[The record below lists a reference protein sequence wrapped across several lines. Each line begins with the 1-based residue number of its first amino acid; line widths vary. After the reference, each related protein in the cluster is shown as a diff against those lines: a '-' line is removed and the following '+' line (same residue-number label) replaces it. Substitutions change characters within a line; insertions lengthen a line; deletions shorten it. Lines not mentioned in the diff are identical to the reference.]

1 MIRITGLTKSFG
13 EGPVVH
19 DLDLTV
25 ATGETVA
32 LLGPSGVGKSTLLRM
47 IAGLEVPDRGV
58 VAVDGVDLAGTATHE
73 RGIGYMFQDLALF
86 PHLDVASNVEFGLRM
101 QRLERAQRKA
111 RVQELLDLVG
121 LADAGGRD
129 PASLSGGER
138 QRVALARALAPQ
150 PSALLLDEPFGA
162 LDRTLRDRLLAELR
176 SIFDELRLTVVAVT
190 HDPTEAA
197 ALAARI
203 AVMLD
208 GEIVQVGPPAD
219 LFSAPGNRRIAATLG
234 LRNVL
239 EGPVDDGWIEAGG
252 WGRFPTS
259 LTAADAGLLV
269 PRGAIRRSQ
278 EHPGATGSVE
288 VVVTEVVLRDGQGV
302 AVIEPLGGGGPL
314 EADLPGSAP
323 GERCRVVVEP
333 GLVRAMG

>member
-1 MIRITGLTKSFG
+1 
-13 EGPVVH
+13 
-19 DLDLTV
+19 
-25 ATGETVA
+25 
-32 LLGPSGVGKSTLLRM
+32 
-47 IAGLEVPDRGV
+47 
-58 VAVDGVDLAGTATHE
+58 
-73 RGIGYMFQDLALF
+73 MFQDLALF

-101 QRLERAQRKA
+101 QRIERPQRTA
-111 RVQELLDLVG
+111 RVHELLDLVG

-150 PSALLLDEPFGA
+150 PEALLLDEPFGA

-176 SIFDELRLTVVAVT
+176 SIFDELGLTVVAVT

-219 LFSAPGNRRIAATLG
+219 LFSAPGDRRIAATLG

-239 EGPVDDGWIEAGG
+239 EGPVDDGRLDARG
-252 WGRFPTS
+252 WGRFRTS
-259 LTAADAGLLV
+259 QATGDAGLLV
-269 PRGAIRRSQ
+269 PRGAIRRAR
-278 EHPGATGSVE
+278 EHGAEPGTVE
-288 VVVTEVVLRDGQGV
+288 VVVTEVVLRDGQPV
-302 AVIEPLGGGGPL
+302 AVIEPVDGGGPL
-314 EADLPGSAP
+314 EADVPGIAL
-323 GERCRVVVEP
+323 GGRCRVVVEH

>member
-1 MIRITGLTKSFG
+1 MIEIRGVTKSFG

-58 VAVDGVDLAGTATHE
+58 VAVDGIDLEGTATHD

-86 PHLDVASNVEFGLRM
+86 PHLDVASNIEFGLRM
-101 QRLERAQRKA
+101 QRVDRAQRKV
-111 RVQELLDLVG
+111 RVQELLELVG
-121 LADAGGRD
+121 LAGAGGRD

-176 SIFDELRLTVVAVT
+176 SIFDELHLTVVAVT

-197 ALAARI
+197 ALATRI

-219 LFSAPGNRRIAATLG
+219 LLAAPGNRRVAATLG

-239 EGPVDDGWIEAGG
+239 EGPLDAGWVDAGG
-252 WGRFPTS
+252 WGRFRTS
-259 LTAADAGLLV
+259 LTADDAGLLV
-269 PRGAIRRSQ
+269 PRGAIRPAR
-278 EHPGATGSVE
+278 EHTAEAQAVE
-288 VVVTEVVLRDGQGV
+288 VVVTEVVLRDGQPI
-302 AVIEPLGGGGPL
+302 AVIEPVEGGGPL
-314 EADLPGSAP
+314 EADLPGCGL

-333 GLVRAMG
+333 ELVRAMD